1 MSVKEYQTKAF
12 KKLSPQSFS
21 CIAKMKI
28 KNNIMKKTKLFIEIR
43 PEGVLLNLVF
53 IAKQVCKMGLKPM

>member
-1 MSVKEYQTKAF
+1 MSVKEYQTKTF
-12 KKLSPQSFS
+12 EKLSPQSFS